1 MIIHTT
7 HFPPTTTMP
16 NTNTTTIDLVFRIM
30 RADGG
35 RTTIADARRL
45 GSFLDDDGDALSL
58 EGGRFILADV
68 RGDDPQ
74 VFCGRLSVS
83 FEVDVEAYDG
93 DDTTPEGLLAE
104 VYDAAILLLP
114 DEYEVADLA
123 ATLA

>member
-1 MIIHTT
+1 MPNI
-7 HFPPTTTMP
+7 PTTTV
-16 NTNTTTIDLVFRIM
+16 DLVFRIM

-35 RTTIADARRL
+35 ATTIADARRL

-83 FEVDVEAYDG
+83 FEVDVDAYEG
-93 DDTTPEGLLAE
+93 DDMSPEALVAE
-104 VYDAAILLLP
+104 VYEAAILLLP
-114 DEYEVADLA
+114 DEYEVADLV